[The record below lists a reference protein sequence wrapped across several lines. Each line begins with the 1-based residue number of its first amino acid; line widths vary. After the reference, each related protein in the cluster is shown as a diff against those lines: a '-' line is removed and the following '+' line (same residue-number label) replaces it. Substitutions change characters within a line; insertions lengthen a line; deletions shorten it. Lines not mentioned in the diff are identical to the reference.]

1 MLFNSMVFIFVFLPL
16 VWTIDRILLHLPDQ
30 SYAKIFLVAASFVFY
45 GYYNPKYMLLLGC
58 SIIINYLIS
67 LCFEKAQANCRIRK
81 LILVVAL
88 TLNLGALFYFKYFN
102 FFIDNCNVLL
112 HTNIEIEK
120 IALPLGISFFTFQQI
135 SFVVDRYWKKAK
147 HYAFWDYAT
156 FVSFFPQLVAGPIVL
171 HADFI
176 PQLQTRSKK
185 IDSEKLFE
193 GIALFILG
201 LAKKVLL
208 ADTLAR
214 MVNPAFED
222 WIIRTYYIDIPTGWM
237 IAFFFM
243 FELYFDFSGYSDMA
257 RGLGRMFGIE
267 LPINFDS
274 PLKSESISEFW
285 NRWHMTLNQW
295 LTQYIYIPLGG
306 NRKGK
311 IRTYINILTVF
322 LVSGLWHGAN
332 WTFVL
337 WGLLQGIAVS
347 EERIVK
353 KRWPFKW
360 MRILFTNIYVTL
372 TVVIFKSESLS
383 AAWIYLKRSFT
394 IKPGVYFMRVG
405 RNLEMAETY
414 LGSKLIQMKCPKL
427 LDSYYMLWMLFV
439 AAISI
444 YFLSGPN
451 ANERVSDGK
460 WTTARIVRLG
470 LLLVWII
477 ISLSSVSTFLYFNF

>member
-67 LCFEKAQANCRIRK
+67 LCFEKAQADCRIRK
-81 LILVVAL
+81 LILAVAL

-214 MVNPAFED
+214 MVNPALED
-222 WIIRTYYIDIPTGWM
+222 
-237 IAFFFM
+237 
-243 FELYFDFSGYSDMA
+243 
-257 RGLGRMFGIE
+257 
-267 LPINFDS
+267 
-274 PLKSESISEFW
+274 
-285 NRWHMTLNQW
+285 
-295 LTQYIYIPLGG
+295 
-306 NRKGK
+306 
-311 IRTYINILTVF
+311 
-322 LVSGLWHGAN
+322 
-332 WTFVL
+332 
-337 WGLLQGIAVS
+337 
-347 EERIVK
+347 
-353 KRWPFKW
+353 
-360 MRILFTNIYVTL
+360 
-372 TVVIFKSESLS
+372 
-383 AAWIYLKRSFT
+383 
-394 IKPGVYFMRVG
+394 
-405 RNLEMAETY
+405 
-414 LGSKLIQMKCPKL
+414 
-427 LDSYYMLWMLFV
+427 
-439 AAISI
+439 
-444 YFLSGPN
+444 
-451 ANERVSDGK
+451 
-460 WTTARIVRLG
+460 
-470 LLLVWII
+470 
-477 ISLSSVSTFLYFNF
+477 